1 MRSPWPPQ
9 RAFHVCLCSLS
20 LEQKLR
26 CRRNYG
32 PYEVPVAFV
41 KGKVAVYVDMDKN
54 VHRAELEEDGW
65 VILKFTSD
73 QITDG
78 EEQAILIRDT
88 VKEQMRDM
96 KKTKK
101 KK

>member
-1 MRSPWPPQ
+1 MDTQILPLRLIHETAMQ
-9 RAFHVCLCSLS
+9 KEAKRLRDADRARALA
-20 LEQKLR
+20 
-26 CRRNYG
+26 G
-32 PYEVPVAFV
+32 T
-41 KGKVAVYVDMDKN
+41 G
-54 VHRAELEEDGW
+54 AELEEDGW